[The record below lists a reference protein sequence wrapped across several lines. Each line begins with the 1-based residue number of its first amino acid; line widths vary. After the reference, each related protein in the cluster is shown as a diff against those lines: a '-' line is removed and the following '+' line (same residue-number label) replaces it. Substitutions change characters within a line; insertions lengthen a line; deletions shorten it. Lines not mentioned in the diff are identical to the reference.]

1 MSESSHSQG
10 ESRKAF
16 PRKITVLG
24 IGNELLSDEGVG
36 VYVAKE
42 LEKRG
47 PIPGVEVIEGGTDGF
62 GLINIITDTD
72 YLIVVD
78 SLKGGEEPGTFYKFR
93 VEDAPQCPDIFKTS
107 IHQVGILEVL
117 NLSGL
122 IGKTPET
129 IIFGVEPKKIT
140 RGMNISAVIK
150 KKIPRLLE
158 LIDQEIE
165 KIKIKGDISETDECV
180 GVVS

>member
-1 MSESSHSQG
+1 MSESSNSQG

-16 PRKITVLG
+16 PHKITVLG

-36 VYVAKE
+36 VYTIKE
-42 LEKRG
+42 LEKKG

-62 GLINIITDTD
+62 GLINVITDTD

-78 SLKGGEEPGTFYKFR
+78 SLKGGGEPGTFYKFR
-93 VEDAPQCPDIFKTS
+93 VEDAPKCPDIFKTS

-150 KKIPRLLE
+150 KKIPRLME
-158 LIDQEIE
+158 LIYEEIE
-165 KIKIKGDISETDECV
+165 KIKSRVDTADSNKCV
-180 GVVS
+180 KVVS